1 MSTTI
6 EYLDETINPVQDTRK
21 GKSGRGYHCTK
32 CSPGC
37 QNCWA
42 EAMNMRFGNGQPFDD
57 TPVKFEIIEPEL
69 HKLRKWKKHRYVGI
83 EFMGD
88 LYHPDI
94 DEWINSYIYGELYI
108 NPQHTYLLL
117 TKRPELMQTFF
128 LGRNIPPHIHGGLTI
143 CNQQEADEK
152 IPIFLQIPFA
162 THVLSIEPMLGP
174 MDLTGIKVN
183 EYQTMDSLSGNTYGI
198 PPKISVINHH
208 QNKINGVIAG
218 GESGPGARPM
228 HPDWVRSVRDQCVE
242 AGVAFFFKQW
252 GEWLPGDP
260 RAWDESE
267 KPTYW
272 RYQDNSYGGFH
283 RNARHYHRWEGGVSF
298 VCVGKKKAG
307 RLLDGRTWEERP

>member
-57 TPVKFEIIEPEL
+57 TPVKFEVIESEL
-69 HKLRKWKKHRYVGI
+69 DKLRKWKKHRYTGVQ
-83 EFMGD
+83 FMGD
-88 LYHPDI
+88 LHHPDI
-94 DEWINSYIYGELYI
+94 DEWINSYVYGELYV
-108 NPQHTYLLL
+108 NSQHTYLLL

-143 CNQQEADEK
+143 CTQQEADEK

-174 MDLTGIKVN
+174 IELRPWTDRGVLENNGAYI
-183 EYQTMDSLSGNTYGI
+183 G
-198 PPKISVINHH
+198 PKKSRIDW
-208 QNKINGVIAG
+208 VIAG
-218 GESGPGARPM
+218 GESGPEARPM

-242 AGVAFFFKQW
+242 AGVPFFFKQW

-283 RNARHYHRWEGGVSF
+283 RNARHYHRWADGVSS

-307 RLLDGRTWEERP
+307 RLLDGRTWEEMP